1 MKHKKIQLTTFIGI
15 LILLLTNLSFAETI
29 HVAVAANF
37 TNAAKEISKI
47 FSEKTGH
54 KVILS
59 YGASGLLY
67 MQIKESAPF
76 HVFLSADKE
85 FPKRLAD
92 ENFGVTASQF
102 TYAIGKLV
110 LWSKK
115 SELPPSDQILK
126 NGNFT
131 KISIANPAL
140 APYGSAA
147 IEVMNALKVY
157 DTLRSKIVQGNSIAQ
172 AFQFIDT
179 DNAEIGFIAQSQI
192 IDRKDGMSWLIPQ
205 NLYTQISQDAI
216 LLKSAEKNIA
226 AQEFLIFL
234 RGETAKD
241 IIRKY
246 GYGSLNQ

>member
-1 MKHKKIQLTTFIGI
+1 
-15 LILLLTNLSFAETI
+15 
-29 HVAVAANF
+29 
-37 TNAAKEISKI
+37 
-47 FSEKTGH
+47 
-54 KVILS
+54 
-59 YGASGLLY
+59 
-67 MQIKESAPF
+67 
-76 HVFLSADKE
+76 
-85 FPKRLAD
+85 
-92 ENFGVTASQF
+92 
-102 TYAIGKLV
+102 
-110 LWSKK
+110 
-115 SELPPSDQILK
+115 
-126 NGNFT
+126 
-131 KISIANPAL
+131 
-140 APYGSAA
+140 
-147 IEVMNALKVY
+147 MNALKVY

>member
-1 MKHKKIQLTTFIGI
+1 M
-15 LILLLTNLSFAETI
+15 
-29 HVAVAANF
+29 
-37 TNAAKEISKI
+37 
-47 FSEKTGH
+47 
-54 KVILS
+54 
-59 YGASGLLY
+59 
-67 MQIKESAPF
+67 
-76 HVFLSADKE
+76 
-85 FPKRLAD
+85 
-92 ENFGVTASQF
+92 
-102 TYAIGKLV
+102 V

-115 SELPPSDQILK
+115 LELPPSDQILK